1 MAPGAPQ
8 SSEMIRPARLDELDI
23 VRRLFREYQDFL
35 GFDLCF
41 QDFQRELD
49 ELPGKYSPPQ
59 GALLLALQEEIILGC
74 VALRPLQNG
83 ECEMKRLYL
92 RPKGRGLGLGR
103 KLCLEVLNLATEAGY
118 HTMKLDT
125 VRKLEKAIEL
135 YRDLGFVECDQYCE
149 NPQPDV
155 LYMEKAL

>member
-1 MAPGAPQ
+1 
-8 SSEMIRPARLDELDI
+8 MIRAASQDELDI
-23 VRRLFREYQDFL
+23 VRQLFREYQEFL

-49 ELPGKYSPPQ
+49 ELPGKYAPPQ
-59 GALLLALQEEIILGC
+59 GALLVAFKEQTIVGC
-74 VALRPLQNG
+74 IALRPLQNG

-92 RPKGRGLGLGR
+92 RPEGRGLGLGR
-103 KLCLEVLNLATEAGY
+103 RLCLEILRLAAEAGY

-125 VRKLEKAIEL
+125 VTKLEKAIEI
-135 YRDLGFVECDQYCE
+135 YRDLGFVECPRYCE

-155 LYMEKAL
+155 LFMEKRL